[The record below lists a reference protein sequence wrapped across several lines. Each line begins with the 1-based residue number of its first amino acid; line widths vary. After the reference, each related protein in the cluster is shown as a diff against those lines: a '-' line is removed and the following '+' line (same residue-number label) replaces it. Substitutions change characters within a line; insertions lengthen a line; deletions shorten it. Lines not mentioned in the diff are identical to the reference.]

1 MSMRLKRGARSLGA
15 APGVWLSAPGDR
27 LGQRLDDLADL
38 FEDFPDLAL
47 THDQRRRHRN
57 GVADDAEHDA
67 LVVEA
72 ALHRLVAAFADAVGP
87 RSEVDAGGQADATDV
102 EHPRHLLERHRGVV
116 PERLD
121 LLAAREQVLVAVEIE
136 GGETGGAGQ

>member
-15 APGVWLSAPGDR
+15 AREFGWPRRGDR

-47 THDQRRRHRN
+47 AHDQRRRHRN

-67 LVVEA
+67 FIVEA
-72 ALHRLVAAFADAVGP
+72 ALHRLVAALADAVGP
-87 RSEVDAGGQADATDV
+87 RGEVDAGGEAHATDI
-102 EHPRHLLERHRGVV
+102 EH
-116 PERLD
+116 
-121 LLAAREQVLVAVEIE
+121 
-136 GGETGGAGQ
+136 